1 MLVGIRVEVPSHK
14 VCVTLLLFPVPNLGA
29 ASGADT
35 CPSPGHPLHSA
46 CTPPCLQGLPT
57 ANEACN
63 ICNISHSTCSQLPP
77 APVFCTYCK
86 GQPRSWRYAAF
97 PTRLS
102 LSPLF
107 LHSLLSLPAELFMPQ
122 EVSGFKTISC
132 SFTGHLC
139 FPLALQPAVSWGSQG
154 GDGQCVTLRDTS
166 TGKGQGLW
174 ICGVKRGRAKSQ
186 NACVTCRS
194 QGQEL
199 GLAAQVFPLPVT
211 HLLTF
216 FGCPVG
222 LEGVEGEAKE
232 LPHGV
237 SRGV

>member
-1 MLVGIRVEVPSHK
+1 M
-14 VCVTLLLFPVPNLGA
+14 
-29 ASGADT
+29 
-35 CPSPGHPLHSA
+35 
-46 CTPPCLQGLPT
+46 
-57 ANEACN
+57 
-63 ICNISHSTCSQLPP
+63 
-77 APVFCTYCK
+77 
-86 GQPRSWRYAAF
+86 
-97 PTRLS
+97 
-102 LSPLF
+102 
-107 LHSLLSLPAELFMPQ
+107 
-122 EVSGFKTISC
+122 
-132 SFTGHLC
+132 
-139 FPLALQPAVSWGSQG
+139 
-154 GDGQCVTLRDTS
+154 TLRDTS